1 MNKKKL
7 WISFFVP
14 WILANLAGWFSYSA
28 ILITPHLAW
37 KIPLSAAAVLGL
49 LQWAVLNHHLG
60 IDFRWMA
67 ASMLVYG
74 SLFYAEYAI
83 SYSGSLLFLA
93 AILLGLLGLMHYWI
107 LDEQIAH
114 AKAWI
119 FTSPIAGVLGL
130 LFAALALQSGSLG
143 RAWATQGLVYGIVTG
158 IVLMFSMSKLADAM
172 NSIHKKGG

>member
-14 WILANLAGWFSYSA
+14 WILANLIGWFSYSA

-37 KIPLSAAAVLGL
+37 KIPLSAAAMLGL
-49 LQWAVLNHHLG
+49 LQWAVLSHHLD

-83 SYSGSLLFLA
+83 SYSGLLIVLT
-93 AILLGLLGLMHYWI
+93 AIFLGLLGLTHYWI

-114 AKAWI
+114 AKVWVFA
-119 FTSPIAGVLGL
+119 SPIAGVLGL
-130 LFAALALQSGSLG
+130 LLAAPALQSGLLG
-143 RAWATQGLVYGIVTG
+143 RAWAMQGFVYGIMTG
-158 IVLMFSMSKLADAM
+158 IVLMVSISRRADAIDLI
-172 NSIHKKGG
+172 NKKGG